1 MKRTDRDSG
10 LAFELDEKSPVSYAD
25 KLVAAI
31 RQAIQRRQLRVGDRL
46 PTWKDLA

>member
-25 KLVAAI
+25 QLVAAS
-31 RQAIQRRQLRVGDRL
+31 RSSRGSRVHIL
-46 PTWKDLA
+46 Y